1 MLQHFEPDPSLE
13 RKDGFMPETR
23 EHWIEVRVTAP
34 AELSD
39 AISSFITDLGSQ
51 GVIQEET
58 VVDTFDDIE
67 EGETRGD
74 IKAYFADV
82 EGVSGKL
89 DVLARYLT
97 SLSELFPG
105 LDAPVMN
112 TEAIADPGWEEQW
125 KKYFKPLRIS
135 RDIVI
140 KPTWERYAP
149 VGRDIV
155 IDIDPGMAFGTGQHP
170 STRMC
175 INAMEDLLPKD
186 RSFEKWSVLDVGT
199 GTGILAITAAKLG
212 AHQVVAVDLDLKA
225 VEIAEQNAD
234 INRVRDRIEILN
246 RDVTTFQGRFH
257 LIVANLTA
265 PTLLPIRS
273 HLFGMLENGG
283 YLILSGIIE
292 KDAPLVEETFLMQ
305 EGVVSHQVLKEKEW
319 VCFIFK
325 KRSETP

>member
-1 MLQHFEPDPSLE
+1 
-13 RKDGFMPETR
+13 MPETR
-23 EHWIEVRVTAP
+23 EQWIEVRVTAP

-39 AISSFITDLGSQ
+39 AISSFITDQGSH
-51 GVIQEET
+51 GIIQEET
-58 VVDTFDDIE
+58 VVDAFDDLE
-67 EGETRGD
+67 EGETKGE
-74 IKAYFADV
+74 IKAYFPFE
-82 EGVSGKL
+82 EGVSKKL
-89 DVLARYLT
+89 NSLERYLK

-105 LDAPVMN
+105 LDAPVM
-112 TEAIADPGWEEQW
+112 TAETIADPGWEEQW

-149 VGRDIV
+149 AGRDIV

-175 INAMEDLLPKD
+175 INAMEGLLPKD

-225 VEIAEQNAD
+225 VEIAEKNAD

-246 RDVTTFQGRFH
+246 QDVTTFHGRFN

-273 HLFGMLENGG
+273 HLFGMLEPGG

-292 KDAPLVEETFLMQ
+292 KDVPLVEETFLLQ
-305 EGVVSHQVLKEKEW
+305 EGLSSHQILKEKEW
-319 VCFIFK
+319 VCFVFK